1 MGDTCYVVLH
11 WRRSADGWIFSRKER
26 ALTAPISMRMGLFR
40 RGIAS
45 SGALGMGLRSAA
57 VLLFEGVK

>member
-1 MGDTCYVVLH
+1 
-11 WRRSADGWIFSRKER
+11 
-26 ALTAPISMRMGLFR
+26 MRMGLFR